1 LAAMCSAGVAVFQ
14 ANGIRDMTSY
24 HMRFPTGHVDTFA
37 RDNLPPV
44 EEWPELRFTLPEL
57 QYAPR
62 INVARVLVDDAIA
75 EGHGAKPA
83 LYQGNTVWS
92 YAELLEQS
100 CRIAHVLVQDQA
112 LVAGNRV
119 LLMAPNSLQL
129 AAAWLA
135 VVRAGGIAITVT
147 PLLRAKE
154 LGQIA
159 TKAHIELALCDAR
172 TLPEVHQAASAT
184 GRLSRILAWG
194 NGDLETR
201 MARQPLH
208 FPPVDTAADDVALL
222 AFTSGTTGMP
232 KATMHFHRDV
242 LVMADVVGRHLLK
255 TAPTDVYIG
264 SPPLGFTFGL
274 GALLIFPLRFR
285 GAAAYVEQPTV
296 DGLLDAAERF
306 RATAL
311 FTAPTMYRRLIT
323 AARQFDLRNLCHCV
337 SAGEPLSKATSEAWY
352 EATGIR
358 LIDGIGSTE
367 MTHIFIGAS
376 GADIR
381 SGATG
386 KPLPG
391 YEAVVLDDSGRPSN
405 LGTGR
410 LAVRGPTGCR
420 YLDDPRQR
428 DYVENGWN
436 VTGDVYRIDHEGYF
450 WFEARSD
457 DMIVSAGYKIAEVEG
472 ALLQHPSVSECA
484 VVGSPDTRR
493 GQIVK
498 AFVVLQ
504 DGVSA
509 GQSLVDELQQFV
521 KQQIAP
527 YKYPRAVEFID
538 ALPKTPNGKVQRSVL
553 RAAEQDK
560 AAQPGWCVAS
570 YAISHD
576 GSDSL
581 K

>member
-1 LAAMCSAGVAVFQ
+1 MSECPRRGLRLTDRFSERIVAAIDIVSGGASSILTRVA
-14 ANGIRDMTSY
+14 ADPTRY
-24 HMRFPTGHVDTFA
+24 HMRSSTGHIDTFA
-37 RDNLPPV
+37 QDSLPPV
-44 EEWPELRFTLPEL
+44 EEWPEFRFTLPEL
-57 QYAPR
+57 QYGPR
-62 INVARVLVDDAIA
+62 INVARILVDDAIA

-83 LYQGNTVWS
+83 LYQGNTVWT
-92 YAELLEQS
+92 YDDLLEQS
-100 CRIAHVLVQDQA
+100 CRIAHVLVQDLG

-119 LLMAPNSLQL
+119 LLVAPNSLQL

-147 PLLRAKE
+147 PMLRAKE

-159 TKAHIELALCDAR
+159 SKAHIDVALCEAGA
-172 TLPEVHQAASAT
+172 LPEVHQAASAT
-184 GRLSRILAWG
+184 GRLGRVLPWG
-194 NGDLETR
+194 SGDLETR
-201 MARQPLH
+201 MARQPSR

-255 TAPTDVYIG
+255 TEPMDIYVG

-296 DGLLDAAERF
+296 EGLLDAIERF

-311 FTAPTMYRRLIT
+311 FTAPTMYRRLMT
-323 AARQFDLRNLCHCV
+323 AAGKRDLKSLRNCV
-337 SAGEPLSKATSEAWY
+337 SAGEPLPKATSDAWY
-352 EATGIR
+352 ESTGIR

-376 GADIR
+376 GVDIR
-381 SGATG
+381 PGATG

-391 YEAVVLDDSGRPSN
+391 YEAVVLDGSN
-405 LGTGR
+405 QPHKVGTGR

-428 DYVENGWN
+428 EYVQSGWN
-436 VTGDVYRIDHEGYF
+436 VTGDVYRIDDEGYF
-450 WFEARSD
+450 WFEARGD
-457 DMIVSAGYKIAEVEG
+457 DMIVSSGHNIAAPEVEG
-472 ALLQHPSVSECA
+472 ALLEHPSVKECA
-484 VVGSPDTRR
+484 VVGSPDAQR

-504 DGVSA
+504 AGASA
-509 GQSLVDELQQFV
+509 GQQLIDELQLFV
-521 KQQIAP
+521 KKRIAP
-527 YKYPRAVEFID
+527 YKYPRAIEFLE
-538 ALPKTPNGKVQRSVL
+538 ALPKTPNGKVQRHVL
-553 RAAEQDK
+553 RAVQR
-560 AAQPGWCVAS
+560 
-570 YAISHD
+570 
-576 GSDSL
+576 
-581 K
+581 